1 MKSDKRFIRPLSFA
15 LFLLFSVRAQAMC
28 GATPNLTWYDSL
40 DDVLCAFKLTT
51 KQVEAEANKAIDA
64 MAATREVK
72 AHADKELALT
82 LRITDVANK
91 FAPVNSQGNALGQS
105 PFMCTT
111 NTIERS
117 LDRAEKEASTG
128 AHEWS
133 ANLYQ
138 TSSATGDK
146 VEFTLMGVTLVS
158 RRNAKSRSMISL
170 RELHNQR
177 YCTHHE
183 AEAGLCTLSPN
194 ALQAADIDSSLLN
207 VNDTYAF
214 DQQLAASAYVSR
226 IAPIKTIP
234 TLEMSAS
241 PGCKTAQCS
250 NAATQMRRQEA
261 MRSIARYALLRQI
274 EARTTGERNGPMG
287 SFNNK

>member
-1 MKSDKRFIRPLSFA
+1 MYRYKTHFVSALLALS
-15 LFLLFSVRAQAMC
+15 SVQASAMC
-28 GATPNLTWYDSL
+28 GAAPNLTWFDSL

-51 KQVEAEANKAIDA
+51 KQIEAEADKAIDA
-64 MAATREVK
+64 LAATKEVK
-72 AHADKELALT
+72 ANADKELKLT
-82 LRITDVANK
+82 LRITDVAKK

-128 AHEWS
+128 AHDWS
-133 ANLYQ
+133 GNLYQ

-146 VEFTLMGVTLVS
+146 VEFTLMGVTILS
-158 RRNAKSRSMISL
+158 RRNAKARSMIKL

-177 YCTHHE
+177 YCTQQE
-183 AEAGLCTLSPN
+183 ATAGLCALSPN

-226 IAPIKTIP
+226 IAPVKTMP
-234 TLEMSAS
+234 TIEMAVS
-241 PGCKTAQCS
+241 PGCKTSQCA
-250 NAATQMRRQEA
+250 NAAAQVRRQES
-261 MRSIARYALLRQI
+261 MRSLARYALLRQI
-274 EARTTGERNGPMG
+274 EARTTGERDGPMG